1 MNWSIPEKPAE
12 LTENRL
18 VSGFLD
24 GTFPVESTLPAEREL
39 ALQLGVTRPTLRE
52 ALQRLARDGWIE
64 IRQGKPTRVRNYW
77 QEGNLAVLAAIA
89 HRRQNLPA
97 NFVPDLLSVRVLLAP
112 AYARLAIE
120 RAPRCILSLLESSPS
135 ASSSA
140 QEFSAFDW
148 QLHHQLTICSGN
160 PVFTLILNGFQDL
173 YTEMG
178 KLYFSVPE
186 TRTSSLGFYAEL
198 LICARSGDAAAAQA
212 LTSRIMQESLRF
224 WRQIQ
229 DRSSGSIG

>member
-1 MNWSIPEKPAE
+1 MNWSVPEKPAE

-18 VSGFLD
+18 VAAFLD
-24 GTFPVESTLPAEREL
+24 GTFPLDSNLPAEREL

-89 HRRQNLPA
+89 RRRQDLPA
-97 NFVPDLLSVRVLLAP
+97 NFVPDLLSVRILLAP
-112 AYARLAIE
+112 TYARLAIE
-120 RAPRCILSLLESSPS
+120 RAPGCIVNLLETSPS
-135 ASSSA
+135 VKNTS
-140 QEFSAFDW
+140 EDFSRFDW
-148 QLHHQLTICSGN
+148 QLHQQLTICSGN

-178 KLYFSVPE
+178 VLYFSIRE
-186 TRTSSLGFYAEL
+186 TRASSLVFYASL
-198 LICARSGDAAAAQA
+198 LDCARTTDANRAFT
-212 LTSRIMQESLRF
+212 LTTKVMEASLTF
-224 WRQIQ
+224 WNQIR
-229 DRSSGSIG
+229 DHPTG